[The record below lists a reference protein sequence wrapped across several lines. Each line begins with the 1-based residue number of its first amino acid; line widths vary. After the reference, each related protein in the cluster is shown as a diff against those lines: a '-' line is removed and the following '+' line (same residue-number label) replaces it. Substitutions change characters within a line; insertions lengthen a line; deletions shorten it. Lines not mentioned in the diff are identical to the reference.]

1 MKCLN
6 VSVLHF
12 VSNKNWRERVKK
24 EKGLNQY
31 WVLFT
36 QETGTAPQAPTP
48 RTTKTVPTPPT
59 PTDSRTATSPATTT
73 QGSSTRGA
81 GSYDTRKIKAKTNT
95 GTSSSEF
102 FVQPYLISK
111 KNHVQSFIISTKHL
125 SLKYEFLIFFLL
137 WRRRKVL
144 FLKIIC
150 VLTVDRDSL
159 FLRILDLIL

>member
-1 MKCLN
+1 MK
-6 VSVLHF
+6 
-12 VSNKNWRERVKK
+12 RESEKK
-24 EKGLNQY
+24 KGVNQC

-59 PTDSRTATSPATTT
+59 PTDSRTATSQVTTT

-81 GSYDTRKIKAKTNT
+81 GSYDTRRIKAKTNT

-111 KNHVQSFIISTKHL
+111 KNPVQSFIISTKHL
-125 SLKYEFLIFFLL
+125 SLKYVFLIFFLL
-137 WRRRKVL
+137 WRRHKML
-144 FLKIIC
+144 FFLDYLCIKSWQGQFIFENPWFDFIKELNLSFLFICLK
-150 VLTVDRDSL
+150 
-159 FLRILDLIL
+159 